1 MECFHIGEDD
11 DNFIKIVITDFSSE
25 GDSYFGGAYFK
36 GECELGCTGFKV
48 KTTSFYFD
56 NNDIYHFYKD
66 LQKIYTLGSGT
77 VHFKSESNELSLT
90 CHLDIGASFKIS
102 VRFKELEGDSTL
114 SCYIYECYEYIPS
127 IKSQLTSFLDTFK
140 FNGDEWK

>member
-1 MECFHIGEDD
+1 MECFHVGWKD
-11 DNFIKIVITDFSSE
+11 DNFIKVAITDFSSE

-56 NNDIYHFYKD
+56 NNAIYHFYKD
-66 LQKIYTLGSGT
+66 LQKTYTVGSGT

-90 CHLDIGASFKIS
+90 CHLDIDASFKIS
-102 VRFKELEGDSTL
+102 VRFKELEGDSSL
-114 SCYIYECYEYIPS
+114 SCYIYECYECIPS
-127 IKSQLTSFLDTFK
+127 IKSQLTSFLNTFK
-140 FNGDEWK
+140 FNGNES